1 MRPSV
6 DNSDVVLVPWGVR
19 QLSRAWLI
27 LRIGGWAHPCARIS
41 GCATDDSN
49 RGNPKV
55 GALGVAR
62 LGGRH
67 DSEVLAGC
75 CRLRARVR
83 ILPGRTRRN
92 NDFLDI
98 QAVERIRSITAM
110 PFASIVLTGFT
121 VGTRAGLTGSSRVG
135 FQVRGSRKRS
145 FAGARA
151 PQAGIR
157 RCRARV
163 RPHDGFRVIAS
174 LRNLRSIR

>member
-1 MRPSV
+1 MYPYPKNDAYAND
-6 DNSDVVLVPWGVR
+6 DNSR
-19 QLSRAWLI
+19 
-27 LRIGGWAHPCARIS
+27 
-41 GCATDDSN
+41 N
-49 RGNPKV
+49 NPKAV
-55 GALGVAR
+55 ALGSAH
-62 LGGRH
+62 LGRRH
-67 DSEVLAGC
+67 DSGVLAGC

-163 RPHDGFRVIAS
+163 RPHDGFGVIAS